1 MLWFGNIEHLNC
13 GTYAL
18 LLSIWL
24 TVSPC
29 DVSYSIV
36 GGQGPAV
43 LIVSET
49 GVELHGKL
57 QKEPPQ
63 DTFIGCT

>member
-1 MLWFGNIEHLNC
+1 MCTKTLRTVPTGYVMVWTHRGLEHLNC

-43 LIVSET
+43 LIVS
-49 GVELHGKL
+49 
-57 QKEPPQ
+57 
-63 DTFIGCT
+63 